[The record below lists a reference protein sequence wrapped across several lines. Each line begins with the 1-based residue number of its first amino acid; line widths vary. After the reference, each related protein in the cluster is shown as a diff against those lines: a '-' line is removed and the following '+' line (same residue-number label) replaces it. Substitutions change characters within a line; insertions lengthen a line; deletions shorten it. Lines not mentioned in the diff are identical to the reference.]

1 MDNSIGF
8 QSSQKVTH
16 KYKLLFIPK
25 TRLCWAFTCKKKKF
39 VYRVNEY
46 SIPQVT
52 NRPMYNIASAV
63 TRRTLAIVRSLPLPG
78 CVFCHL
84 IISVL
89 TRQSNLFDF
98 GKAFKEFI
106 PSSETP
112 VSTRSRSP
120 KIQRKIKH
128 FAIISESR

>member
-1 MDNSIGF
+1 MDNSTGF

-16 KYKLLFIPK
+16 KYNLPFIPK
-25 TRLCWAFTCKKKKF
+25 TRIYWVFTCKKKKF

-78 CVFCHL
+78 CDICRRHYEGHFYENIRVWARGSRC
-84 IISVL
+84 
-89 TRQSNLFDF
+89 N
-98 GKAFKEFI
+98 AFKRYLYFI
-106 PSSETP
+106 FTSRAKLNVQFWPGAFWET
-112 VSTRSRSP
+112 
-120 KIQRKIKH
+120 
-128 FAIISESR
+128 FM

>member
-1 MDNSIGF
+1 MMDIYLYRKEIKN
-8 QSSQKVTH
+8 
-16 KYKLLFIPK
+16 LRMLF
-25 TRLCWAFTCKKKKF
+25 C
-39 VYRVNEY
+39 
-46 SIPQVT
+46 Q
-52 NRPMYNIASAV
+52 
-63 TRRTLAIVRSLPLPG
+63 
-78 CVFCHL
+78 L

-89 TRQSNLFDF
+89 TRQSNLLDF
-98 GKAFKEFI
+98 GKAFKEFV

>member
-1 MDNSIGF
+1 MIDID
-8 QSSQKVTH
+8 
-16 KYKLLFIPK
+16 LFRK
-25 TRLCWAFTCKKKKF
+25 
-39 VYRVNEY
+39 
-46 SIPQVT
+46 
-52 NRPMYNIASAV
+52 NIKNF
-63 TRRTLAIVRSLPLPG
+63 RML
-78 CVFCHL
+78 FCHL

-106 PSSETP
+106 PSSEAP
-112 VSTRSRSP
+112 VSTRPRSP